1 MTDLQTFLDLTMCV
15 CWMATYTLV
24 LISTKTYKYPA
35 ISPYA
40 QAIILPVE
48 AGVSI
53 ARITWKSFGFIHFCY
68 LFWSL
73 IEIAIIVEIIRL
85 KFLKNVKL
93 YFTFIIVLSVAVTY
107 LVVVHDMI
115 LFLTYFLTF
124 LGNVIWLVFILSK
137 NDYPFKLLNLIA
149 FFSKFIGDAVAI
161 PVYLG
166 VGNVIDDIVCIAL
179 PSVDFLFIIVYFLK
193 KRQQNN
199 QKIGLQK

>member
-48 AGVSI
+48 LGVSI

-85 KFLKNVKL
+85 KFLKNLKS
-93 YFTFIIVLSVAVTY
+93 YFAFIGILSVAVTY
-107 LVVVHDMI
+107 LLVVHNMI

-124 LGNVIWLVFILSK
+124 SGNVIWLLFILLG
-137 NDYPFKLLNLIA
+137 NNYPFKTLNLLA
-149 FFSKFIGDAVAI
+149 FCAKFVGNAIVI
-161 PVYLG
+161 PVYFG
-166 VGNVIDDIVCIAL
+166 DGNLITDILVFAL

-199 QKIGLQK
+199 Q